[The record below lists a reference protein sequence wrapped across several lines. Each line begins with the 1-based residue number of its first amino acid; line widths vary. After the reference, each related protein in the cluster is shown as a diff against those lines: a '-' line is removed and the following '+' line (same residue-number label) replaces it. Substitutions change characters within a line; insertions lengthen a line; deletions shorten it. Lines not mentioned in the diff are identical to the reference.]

1 MAVESKGYVQNVHD
15 NVLTPTGS
23 FTQNVGVHGTTDPDA
38 SVIRHG
44 GGEPKLRY
52 KTHRAVDAQ
61 QEVITATLVS
71 PGATD
76 ESALLKEVIKCH
88 EQNTKERVE
97 TVVSDSR

>member
-1 MAVESKGYVQNVHD
+1 M
-15 NVLTPTGS
+15 
-23 FTQNVGVHGTTDPDA
+23 DPDA

-44 GGEPKLRY
+44 GGEPKMRY